1 MLTQIPALTHT
12 RLEKRLVRRL
22 TAVKKPR
29 SRKAIR
35 ILQRVQTSQA
45 ISFILISM
53 IRFPL
58 RENMGKD
65 MKLLVDG
72 TIFAFFPK

>member
-1 MLTQIPALTHT
+1 MLTAIPALNHA

-35 ILQRVQTSQA
+35 IPKRVQTSQA
-45 ISFILISM
+45 FSFILFSAV
-53 IRFPL
+53 RFPL
-58 RENMGKD
+58 LEDMGKD
-65 MKLLVDG
+65 MKVYG
-72 TIFAFFPK
+72 TIFAFFRK

>member
-1 MLTQIPALTHT
+1 MLTEIPALNHA

-35 ILQRVQTSQA
+35 IPKRVQTSQA
-45 ISFILISM
+45 FFTLFGA

-65 MKLLVDG
+65 MKVLVNG